1 MQESVSMQENRAV
14 PREVTMQRMMRGFSL
29 VANYRR
35 DQDYTVADRL
45 EERAV
50 DAGDRPFII
59 FEGRSV
65 TFGEMNA
72 LANRVAHAALA
83 AGLRR
88 GDVVALMMENRP
100 EFPMIWLGLAKAG
113 IITALL
119 NTSARDRV
127 LKHALGQTQAR
138 ALIFGAEC
146 AEHVATLA
154 EADRPG
160 ILFESAHPDVNGGS
174 PSGLV
179 PAPGLEAA
187 MAEASPENL
196 PRSARAGLTFGD
208 TLYYIFTS
216 GTTGLPKAA
225 VMSHLRF
232 VNAGE
237 VIGGIWQLGPDD
249 VIYNVLPLFHGA
261 GGMVVVSAALRF
273 AVPIVLRRKLSVSE
287 FWNDI
292 RRHKVTAMYYI
303 GEICRY
309 VANQP
314 PRPDD
319 RDHTLRKLA
328 GAGLRPDVWRQ
339 FLDRFGVE
347 MIVEGLGATE
357 ANYGISNVDNKIGS
371 IGRLPYPDATN
382 MRVVRYDVETDD
394 YVRNPDGTLV
404 RCKAGEIGE
413 LVGEVLD
420 GPGAAGMFE
429 GYTSAEATEAKLLR
443 NVFKPGD
450 RWVRSGDLVRF
461 DEDDYFYFVDRIGD
475 TFRWRGHNVST
486 EEVAEVLAQFPGPAS
501 VNVYGV
507 RVAGEEGRAGMAS
520 LTYLDP
526 SHFDPAAFHEFAVD
540 RLATYA
546 VPLFVR
552 ISREADLTSTFKLRK
567 VDLQREGYD
576 PKRTADPVYVRD
588 PKAGTYIPVTDE
600 NLQTLGILPFAG
612 D

>member
-1 MQESVSMQENRAV
+1 MQEDAVV
-14 PREVTMQRMMRGFSL
+14 PREVTMQRMMPGFSL

-35 DQDYTVADRL
+35 DQDYTVADRI
-45 EERAV
+45 EERAR
-50 DAGDRPFII
+50 DSADRPFII
-59 FEGRSV
+59 FEGRTV

-72 LANRVAHAALA
+72 LANRVAHAALS
-83 AGLRR
+83 AGLQR

-100 EFPMIWLGLAKAG
+100 EYPMVWLGLAKVG
-113 IITALL
+113 IIAALL

-127 LKHALGQTQAR
+127 LKHALGQTRSR
-138 ALIFGAEC
+138 AIIFGAEC

-154 EADRPG
+154 AAERPK
-160 ILFESAHPDVNGGS
+160 ILFESAHPDVSGGD

-179 PAPGLEAA
+179 PALSLEAA
-187 MAEASPENL
+187 MREASPEN
-196 PRSARAGLTFGD
+196 PDRSVRAGLTFGD
-208 TLYYIFTS
+208 PLYYLFTS

-225 VMSHLRF
+225 VNSHLRF

-237 VIGGIWQLGPDD
+237 VIGGIWQLGPTD
-249 VIYNVLPLFHGA
+249 VLYNVLPLFHGA
-261 GGMVVVSAALRF
+261 GGMVVISIAMRF
-273 AVPIVLRRKLSVSE
+273 GVPIVLKRKLSVSE
-287 FWNDI
+287 FWNDV
-292 RRHKVTAMYYI
+292 RRHQVTAMYYI

-309 VANQP
+309 IANQP

-328 GAGLRPDVWRQ
+328 GAGLRPDIWRQ

-357 ANYGISNVDNKIGS
+357 ANYGISNVDNRIGS
-371 IGRLPYPDATN
+371 IGRLPYPEATN
-382 MRVVRYDVETDD
+382 MRVLRYDAEKGD
-394 YVRNPDGTLV
+394 YVRNPDGSFV
-404 RCKAGEIGE
+404 RAKAGEVGE
-413 LVGEVLD
+413 LVAEVLA

-443 NVFKPGD
+443 NVFRPGD
-450 RWVRSGDLVRF
+450 RWVHSGDLVRF
-461 DEDDYFYFVDRIGD
+461 DEDDYYYFVDRMGD

-486 EEVAEVLAQFPGPAS
+486 EEVAEVLGQFKGPAS

-507 RVAGEEGRAGMAS
+507 RVAGEEGRAGMVS
-520 LTYLDP
+520 LTYPDAAR
-526 SHFDPAAFHEFAVD
+526 FDPGAFHDFAVE

-552 ISREADLTSTFKLRK
+552 ISREADLTSSFKLRK
-567 VDLQREGYD
+567 IDLQRDGYD
-576 PKRTADPVYVRD
+576 PKRSADPLFVRD
-588 PKAGTYIPVTDE
+588 AKAGTYLPVTDAS
-600 NLQTLGILPFAG
+600 LKALAIAPFAG

>member
-1 MQESVSMQENRAV
+1 MADSAAV
-14 PREVTMQRMMRGFSL
+14 PREVTMQRLLRGFSL

-35 DQDYTVADRL
+35 DQEYTVADRL
-45 EERAV
+45 EERAR
-50 DAGDRPFII
+50 DAAERPFII
-59 FEGRSV
+59 FEGRTI

-72 LANRVAHAALA
+72 LANRVGHAALA
-83 AGLRR
+83 AGLKR

-100 EFPMIWLGLAKAG
+100 EFPMVWLGLAKVG
-113 IITALL
+113 IVTALL
-119 NTSARDRV
+119 NTEARERV
-127 LKHALGQTQAR
+127 LKHALGQTRAR
-138 ALIFGAEC
+138 ALIFGSEC
-146 AEHVATLA
+146 ADHIATLA
-154 EADRPG
+154 ASDRPQ
-160 ILFESAHPDVNGGS
+160 ILFESVHPGAERGAS
-174 PSGLV
+174 SGLV
-179 PAPGLEAA
+179 PARSLEEA
-187 MAEASPENL
+187 MQAASPAN
-196 PRSARAGLTFGD
+196 PDRAVRAGLRFGD

-249 VIYNVLPLFHGA
+249 VLYNVLPLFHGA

-287 FWNDI
+287 FWTDI

-319 RDHTLRKLA
+319 REHTLRKLA
-328 GAGLRPDVWRQ
+328 GAGLKPDVWKQ
-339 FLDRFGVE
+339 FLERFGVE
-347 MIVEGLGATE
+347 QIVEGLGATE
-357 ANYGISNVDNKIGS
+357 ANYGITNVDNRIGS
-371 IGRLPYPDATN
+371 VGRLPYPEMTN
-382 MRVVRYDVETDD
+382 MRVLRYDVERGD
-394 YVRNPDGTLV
+394 YVRSADGSYVL
-404 RCKAGEIGE
+404 CKPGEVGE
-413 LVGEVLD
+413 LVAEVLD

-429 GYTSAEATEAKLLR
+429 GYTSAGATEAKLLR
-443 NVFKPGD
+443 NVLKPGD

-501 VNVYGV
+501 INVYGV
-507 RVAGEEGRAGMAS
+507 RVTGEEGRAGMAALS
-520 LTYLDP
+520 YPDP
-526 SHFDPAAFHEFAVD
+526 ARFDPRAFHEFAAE
-540 RLATYA
+540 RLASYA

-552 ISREADLTSTFKLRK
+552 VSRGADITATFKLRK
-567 VDLQREGYD
+567 IELQREGYD
-576 PKRTADPVYVRD
+576 PRRVSDPLYVRD
-588 PKAGTYIPVTDE
+588 AQAGTYVPVTDA
-600 NLQTLGILPFAG
+600 NLQALGIRPFAG
-612 D
+612 E